1 MDKRKFIF
9 GLALFSALIIVFA
22 FNAGLSSVDM
32 ASALEPFSSQ
42 HPLGT
47 DTFGRDILS
56 RLSLGALISIALAF
70 IITIISTSAGLV
82 LSFFMDERNLLSSV
96 AWFFSDSI
104 KSLGSV
110 ILALFLSSVFSPGFA
125 VIIVSISLSQ
135 IPSIAR
141 TSYSRLVIVR
151 NEEFVTYAESEGM
164 GKLAIAMRHL
174 IPHVMGEVSSQA
186 LGVFSSSILTESAL
200 SFLGSGIPVLYP
212 SLGSM
217 MNEGRTLMLSHP
229 SLVVIPALTL
239 FLITL
244 SLNLMYEASESYS

>member
-96 AWFFSDSI
+96 AWFSSDSI

-125 VIIVSISLSQ
+125 DEFRGGSVGSQ
-135 IPSIAR
+135 
-141 TSYSRLVIVR
+141 
-151 NEEFVTYAESEGM
+151 G
-164 GKLAIAMRHL
+164 
-174 IPHVMGEVSSQA
+174 
-186 LGVFSSSILTESAL
+186 
-200 SFLGSGIPVLYP
+200 
-212 SLGSM
+212 
-217 MNEGRTLMLSHP
+217 
-229 SLVVIPALTL
+229 
-239 FLITL
+239 
-244 SLNLMYEASESYS
+244 